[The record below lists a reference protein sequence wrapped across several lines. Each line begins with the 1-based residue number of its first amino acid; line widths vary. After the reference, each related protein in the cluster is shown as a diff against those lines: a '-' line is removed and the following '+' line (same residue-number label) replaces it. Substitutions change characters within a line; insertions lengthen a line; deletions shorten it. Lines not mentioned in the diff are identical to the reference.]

1 MSWVLPGATPW
12 YSEPVRFRRGGYVG
26 IELVKVGTWA
36 AMNGEVTLTREDLAA
51 AVDASAHLPSP
62 SLKLGHEG
70 TLAGDDAPAV
80 GRVVNLRLADDGDTL
95 IGDFTDIPGWLSHI
109 LPETYPQRSI
119 EAQLDYR
126 DNGTTWP
133 FVVEAVALL
142 GEQWP
147 AVSTLTD
154 LRDLYTA

>member
-1 MSWVLPGATPW
+1 TP
-12 YSEPVRFRRGGYVG
+12 EGV
-26 IELVKVGTWA
+26 I
-36 AMNGEVTLTREDLAA
+36 LAA
-51 AVDASAHLPSP
+51 TNPLATRPSP